1 MYIYNLRD
9 VTAAMNREGRLI
21 ALHGHTLDILESRS
35 LDGLASNT
43 LKSIE
48 TVFDADLISFL
59 VVEGDELVC
68 LDRRWRSRSL
78 KLSLYG
84 EGSIARSAREGK
96 TIEVRDFSREQTA
109 LEDFKPLSELVV
121 PVKAND
127 KVVAI
132 IDVRSGRPDA
142 FTKVDTEALEVLSLY
157 VGFAYKLRKE
167 IESIASSGSQYRHL
181 LDVLNDAVFV
191 LDGSRYI
198 YLNMSG
204 AGLLGYNDPSELMEK
219 DVYQHIHPEYRE
231 SVRRNMES
239 RLRGEEAP
247 EKYEIKLVKRDGAV
261 IDVEERASRIVFEGR
276 PASLVVEKDITAQ
289 KAMEEQLRKYAENL
303 KQQVDNSSQE
313 LLEAQQFAAAGRMAS
328 MVGHD
333 LRSPLQSIRNATYL
347 LRRQPSR
354 SEEMLTSIENSV
366 DRALAML
373 EELRH
378 RTRETPL
385 KIEPTDLPDLITD
398 VVKDIPTTEAVE
410 ISFNL
415 DPELKVVEIDPLK
428 IRRVLDNLIR
438 NAFEAMP
445 DGGKLTVETK
455 READHFIIKITDT
468 GVGIPEENF
477 QNLFKPF
484 YTTKSKGLGL
494 GLAYSMKAVESH
506 NGTIVVESQVGK
518 GTTFTIKIPL
528 NQTLEAK
535 EATNQ

>member
-1 MYIYNLRD
+1 M
-9 VTAAMNREGRLI
+9 
-21 ALHGHTLDILESRS
+21 
-35 LDGLASNT
+35 
-43 LKSIE
+43 
-48 TVFDADLISFL
+48 
-59 VVEGDELVC
+59 
-68 LDRRWRSRSL
+68 
-78 KLSLYG
+78 
-84 EGSIARSAREGK
+84 
-96 TIEVRDFSREQTA
+96 
-109 LEDFKPLSELVV
+109 
-121 PVKAND
+121 
-127 KVVAI
+127 
-132 IDVRSGRPDA
+132 
-142 FTKVDTEALEVLSLY
+142 
-157 VGFAYKLRKE
+157 
-167 IESIASSGSQYRHL
+167 
-181 LDVLNDAVFV
+181 
-191 LDGSRYI
+191 
-198 YLNMSG
+198 
-204 AGLLGYNDPSELMEK
+204 
-219 DVYQHIHPEYRE
+219 
-231 SVRRNMES
+231 
-239 RLRGEEAP
+239 
-247 EKYEIKLVKRDGAV
+247 VKRDGAV

-313 LLEAQQFAAAGRMAS
+313 LLEAQQFAGAGRMAS

-410 ISFNL
+410 ISFSL

-455 READHFIIKITDT
+455 R
-468 GVGIPEENF
+468 
-477 QNLFKPF
+477 KP
-484 YTTKSKGLGL
+484 TTL
-494 GLAYSMKAVESH
+494 
-506 NGTIVVESQVGK
+506 
-518 GTTFTIKIPL
+518 
-528 NQTLEAK
+528 
-535 EATNQ
+535 